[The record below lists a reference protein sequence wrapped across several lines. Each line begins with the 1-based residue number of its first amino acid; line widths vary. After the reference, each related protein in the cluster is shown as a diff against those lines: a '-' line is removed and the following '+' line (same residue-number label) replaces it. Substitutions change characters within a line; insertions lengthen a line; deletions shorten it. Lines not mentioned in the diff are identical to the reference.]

1 MENLLRKIEKET
13 LNRNEKINH
22 FINTLSTN
30 YNSLIYSNGLD
41 ELRDLQIFLTDARM
55 RNDALKKQINKIKS
69 STTEQTTNHKKILNA
84 LLQSN
89 LKCSKDFEYIEMA
102 KKTIRVPNDSILKS
116 SSEFRDKIVSKSIN
130 PIQFQN

>member
-13 LNRNEKINH
+13 LNRNEKINQ

-55 RNDALKKQINKIKS
+55 RNDALKKQINKLKS

-116 SSEFRDKIVSKSIN
+116 SSEFGDKIVSKSIN
-130 PIQFQN
+130 PVQFQN